1 MKKNNLIISNLINDS
16 PNDYSLKKKLLK
28 KFNLVKKSILKNLD
42 DKKNFYNVFNEN
54 FELDFK
60 IKDLKKFK
68 KFQNIAIIGMGG
80 SILGSEAIYEFLSN
94 IIKKKLYFFD
104 NIDPEKLSNFKKKV
118 DFRKTLFLI
127 VSKSGNTIET
137 LSNLLL
143 LKILKKDA
151 KNIIIISEKKNNFL
165 YLLSKSNNLFFIEH
179 KKFIGGRYSVLSE
192 VSLVP
197 AYLMGLNISNFRKN
211 LRKYLVGNKKL
222 ILKENTIKLAH
233 LLLKKRNT
241 NLILL
246 NYSPRLEKLLYWCQ
260 QLIAE
265 SLGKKGKGFLPVISN
280 VPKDHH
286 SLLQLYL
293 EGPKDKLF
301 YIFSSKENS
310 REKIK
315 FKKFGQLDF
324 LGNKTLSEIKD
335 AQRIALRDTF
345 KKNKIPFVEFKIEKI
360 DEEVLG
366 EIFSYFMLETVIVGN
381 LIGINPFNQ
390 QAVEQVKILTK
401 KKLST

>member
-1 MKKNNLIISNLINDS
+1 VKKNNLIINNLINDS
-16 PNDYSLKKKLLK
+16 STDYSLKKKLLK

-68 KFQNIAIIGMGG
+68 KFQNITIIGMGG

-104 NIDPEKLSNFKKKV
+104 NIDSEKLSNFKKKV

-137 LSNLLL
+137 LSNLFL

-211 LRKYLVGNKKL
+211 LRKYLVDKKNR
-222 ILKENTIKLAH
+222 ILKENTIKLAR

-280 VPKDHH
+280 APKDHH

-310 REKIK
+310 KDKIK
-315 FKKFGQLDF
+315 FKKFGKLDF
-324 LGNKTLSEIKD
+324 LDNKNLSEIKD
-335 AQRIALRDTF
+335 AQRIALRNTF

-360 DEEVLG
+360 DEEALG
-366 EIFSYFMLETVIVGN
+366 EIFSYFMLETIIIGN
-381 LIGINPFNQ
+381 LIGINPFDQ

>member
-1 MKKNNLIISNLINDS
+1 MKTNNVIINNLIKDNTI
-16 PNDYSLKKKLLK
+16 DYGSKKKLLK
-28 KFNLVKKSILKNLD
+28 KFSLVKKSILKKID
-42 DKKNFYNVFNEN
+42 DKKNFYNIFSKN
-54 FELDFK
+54 FEIDIK

-68 KFQNIAIIGMGG
+68 KFQNITIIGMGG
-80 SILGSEAIYEFLSN
+80 SILGSEAIYESLSN
-94 IIKKKLYFFD
+94 IIKKKFYFFD
-104 NIDPEKLSNFKKKV
+104 NIDTEKILNFKKKV

-137 LSNLLL
+137 LSNLFF

-151 KNIIIISEKKNNFL
+151 KNIIIISEKKDNFL
-165 YLLSKSNNLFFIEH
+165 YLLSKSKNLFFIEH

-211 LRKYLVGNKKL
+211 LRKYLVGKKNR

-280 VPKDHH
+280 APKDHH

-301 YIFSSKENS
+301 YIFSTKENS
-310 REKIK
+310 KDKIK

-324 LGNKTLSEIKD
+324 LDNRTLSEIKD
-335 AQRIALRDTF
+335 AQRIAIKNTLN
-345 KKNKIPFVEFKIEKI
+345 KNKIPFIEFKIEKI

-366 EIFSYFMLETVIVGN
+366 EIFSYFMLKTAIIGN
-381 LIGINPFNQ
+381 LIGVNPFNQ
-390 QAVEQVKILTK
+390 EAVEEVKMLTK

>member
-1 MKKNNLIISNLINDS
+1 MKKKNLIINNLIKEYST
-16 PNDYSLKKKLLK
+16 DYSLKKKLLK
-28 KFNLVKKSILKNLD
+28 QFNLVEKSILKNLD
-42 DKKNFYNVFNEN
+42 DKKNFYNIFSEN
-54 FELDFK
+54 FELNFE
-60 IKDLKKFK
+60 IKHLKKFK

-80 SILGSEAIYEFLSN
+80 SVLGSEAIYESLN
-94 IIKKKLYFFD
+94 NNIKKKFYFFN
-104 NIDPEKLSNFKKKV
+104 NIDTEKLLKFKKKV

-137 LSNLLL
+137 LSNLFL

-151 KNIIIISEKKNNFL
+151 KNIIIISEKKDNFL

-233 LLLKKRNT
+233 LLLKKRNK

>member
-1 MKKNNLIISNLINDS
+1 MKKNNLIINNLINDS
-16 PNDYSLKKKLLK
+16 STDYSLKKKLLK

-68 KFQNIAIIGMGG
+68 KFQNITIIGMGG

-104 NIDPEKLSNFKKKV
+104 NIDSEKLSNFKKKV

-137 LSNLLL
+137 LSNLFL

-211 LRKYLVGNKKL
+211 LRKYLVDKKNR
-222 ILKENTIKLAH
+222 ILKENTIKLAL
-233 LLLKKRNT
+233 LLLKKQNT

-280 VPKDHH
+280 APKDHH

-310 REKIK
+310 KDKIK
-315 FKKFGQLDF
+315 FKKFGKLDF
-324 LGNKTLSEIKD
+324 LDNKNLSEIKD
-335 AQRIALRDTF
+335 AQRIALRNTF

-360 DEEVLG
+360 DEEALG
-366 EIFSYFMLETVIVGN
+366 EIFSYFMLETIIIGN
-381 LIGINPFNQ
+381 LIGINPFDQ

>member
-1 MKKNNLIISNLINDS
+1 MKKNNLIINNLINDS
-16 PNDYSLKKKLLK
+16 STNYSLKKKLLK

-42 DKKNFYNVFNEN
+42 DKKNFYNVFNEK

-68 KFQNIAIIGMGG
+68 KFQNITIIGMGG

-104 NIDPEKLSNFKKKV
+104 NIDSEKLSNFKKKV

-137 LSNLLL
+137 LSNLFL

-211 LRKYLVGNKKL
+211 LRKYLVDKKNR
-222 ILKENTIKLAH
+222 ILKENTIKLAR

-280 VPKDHH
+280 APKDHH

-310 REKIK
+310 KDKIK
-315 FKKFGQLDF
+315 FKKFGKLDF
-324 LGNKTLSEIKD
+324 LDNKNLSEIKD
-335 AQRIALRDTF
+335 AQRIALRNTF

-360 DEEVLG
+360 DEEALG
-366 EIFSYFMLETVIVGN
+366 EIFSYFMLETIIIGN
-381 LIGINPFNQ
+381 LIGINPFDQ

>member
-1 MKKNNLIISNLINDS
+1 MKKKNLIINNLIKEYST
-16 PNDYSLKKKLLK
+16 DYSLKKKLLK
-28 KFNLVKKSILKNLD
+28 QFNLVEKSILKNLD
-42 DKKNFYNVFNEN
+42 DKKNFYNIFSEN
-54 FELDFK
+54 FELNFE
-60 IKDLKKFK
+60 IKHLKKFK

-80 SILGSEAIYEFLSN
+80 SVLGSEAIYESLNN
-94 IIKKKLYFFD
+94 IIKKKFYFFN
-104 NIDPEKLSNFKKKV
+104 NIDTEKLLKFKKKV

-137 LSNLLL
+137 LSNLFL

-151 KNIIIISEKKNNFL
+151 KNIIIISEKKDNFL

>member
-1 MKKNNLIISNLINDS
+1 MKKNNLIINNLINDS
-16 PNDYSLKKKLLK
+16 STDYSLKKKLLK

-68 KFQNIAIIGMGG
+68 KFQNITIIGMGG

-104 NIDPEKLSNFKKKV
+104 NIDSEKLSNFKKKV

-137 LSNLLL
+137 LSNLFL

-211 LRKYLVGNKKL
+211 LRKYLVDKKNR
-222 ILKENTIKLAH
+222 ILKENTIKLAR

-280 VPKDHH
+280 APKDHH

-310 REKIK
+310 KDKIK
-315 FKKFGQLDF
+315 FKKFGKLDF
-324 LGNKTLSEIKD
+324 LDNKNLSEIKD
-335 AQRIALRDTF
+335 AQRIALRNTF

-360 DEEVLG
+360 DEEALG
-366 EIFSYFMLETVIVGN
+366 EIFSYFMLETIIIGN
-381 LIGINPFNQ
+381 LIGINPFDQ

>member
-1 MKKNNLIISNLINDS
+1 
-16 PNDYSLKKKLLK
+16 
-28 KFNLVKKSILKNLD
+28 
-42 DKKNFYNVFNEN
+42 
-54 FELDFK
+54 
-60 IKDLKKFK
+60 
-68 KFQNIAIIGMGG
+68 MGG

>member
-1 MKKNNLIISNLINDS
+1 MKKNNLIINNLINDS
-16 PNDYSLKKKLLK
+16 STDYSLKKKLLK

-104 NIDPEKLSNFKKKV
+104 NIDSEKLSNFKKKV

-137 LSNLLL
+137 LSNLFL

-211 LRKYLVGNKKL
+211 LRKYLVDKKNR
-222 ILKENTIKLAH
+222 ILKENTIKLAR

-280 VPKDHH
+280 APKDHH

-310 REKIK
+310 KDKIK
-315 FKKFGQLDF
+315 FKKFGKLDF
-324 LGNKTLSEIKD
+324 LDNKNLSEIKD
-335 AQRIALRDTF
+335 AQRIALRNTF

-360 DEEVLG
+360 DEEALG
-366 EIFSYFMLETVIVGN
+366 EIFSYFMLETIIIGN
-381 LIGINPFNQ
+381 LIGINPFDQ

>member
-1 MKKNNLIISNLINDS
+1 MKKNNLIINNFVKDGSI
-16 PNDYSLKKKLLK
+16 DYSSKKKLLK
-28 KFNLVKKSILKNLD
+28 NFNLVKKNIFKNLD
-42 DKKNFYNVFNEN
+42 DKKNFYNIFSEN

-80 SILGSEAIYEFLSN
+80 SILGSEAIYETLSN
-94 IIKKKLYFFD
+94 IIKKKFYFFD
-104 NIDPEKLSNFKKKV
+104 NIDTEKLLNFKKKI
-118 DFRKTLFLI
+118 DFKETLFLI

-137 LSNLLL
+137 LSNLFF

-211 LRKYLVGNKKL
+211 LRKYLVGKKNQ

-233 LLLKKRNT
+233 QLLKKRNT
-241 NLILL
+241 NLIFL

-280 VPKDHH
+280 APKDHH

-301 YIFSSKENS
+301 YIFSSKENPRS
-310 REKIK
+310 KIK
-315 FKKFGQLDF
+315 FKQFSQLDF
-324 LGNKTLSEIKD
+324 LNNKTLSEIKD
-335 AQRIALRDTF
+335 AQRIALRNTF

-360 DEEVLG
+360 DEEALG
-366 EIFSYFMLETVIVGN
+366 EIFSYFMLETIIIGN
-381 LIGINPFNQ
+381 LIGVNPFNQ

>member
-1 MKKNNLIISNLINDS
+1 M
-16 PNDYSLKKKLLK
+16 
-28 KFNLVKKSILKNLD
+28 
-42 DKKNFYNVFNEN
+42 
-54 FELDFK
+54 
-60 IKDLKKFK
+60 
-68 KFQNIAIIGMGG
+68 
-80 SILGSEAIYEFLSN
+80 
-94 IIKKKLYFFD
+94 
-104 NIDPEKLSNFKKKV
+104 
-118 DFRKTLFLI
+118 
-127 VSKSGNTIET
+127 SKSGNTLET
-137 LSNLLL
+137 LLIFFF

-192 VSLVP
+192 VSLLP

-211 LRKYLVGNKKL
+211 LRNIYWIRK
-222 ILKENTIKLAH
+222 IKFLRKIQSNYH

-260 QLIAE
+260 QLITE

-280 VPKDHH
+280 APKDHH

-310 REKIK
+310 KDKIK
-315 FKKFGQLDF
+315 FNKFGQLDF
-324 LGNKTLSEIKD
+324 LDNKNLSEIKD
-335 AQRIALRDTF
+335 AQRIALRNTF
-345 KKNKIPFVEFKIEKI
+345 RKYKIPFVEFKIQKI

-366 EIFSYFMLETVIVGN
+366 EIFSYFMLETIIIGN
-381 LIGINPFNQ
+381 LIGINPFDQ

>member
-1 MKKNNLIISNLINDS
+1 MKKNNLIINNLINDS

-68 KFQNIAIIGMGG
+68 KFQNITIIGMGG

-104 NIDPEKLSNFKKKV
+104 NIDSEKLSNFKKKV

-137 LSNLLL
+137 LSNLFL

-211 LRKYLVGNKKL
+211 LRKYLVDKKNR
-222 ILKENTIKLAH
+222 ILKENTIKLAR

-280 VPKDHH
+280 APKDHH

-310 REKIK
+310 KDKIK
-315 FKKFGQLDF
+315 FKKFGKLDF
-324 LGNKTLSEIKD
+324 LDNKNLSEIKD
-335 AQRIALRDTF
+335 AQRIALRNTF

-360 DEEVLG
+360 DEEALG
-366 EIFSYFMLETVIVGN
+366 EIFSYFMLETIIIGN
-381 LIGINPFNQ
+381 LIGINPFDQ

>member
-68 KFQNIAIIGMGG
+68 KFQNITIIGMGG

-104 NIDPEKLSNFKKKV
+104 NIDSEKLSNFKKKV

-211 LRKYLVGNKKL
+211 LRKYLVDKKNR
-222 ILKENTIKLAH
+222 ILKENTIKLAR

-280 VPKDHH
+280 APKDHH

-310 REKIK
+310 KDKIK
-315 FKKFGQLDF
+315 FKKFGKLDF
-324 LGNKTLSEIKD
+324 LDNKNLSEIKD
-335 AQRIALRDTF
+335 AQRIALRNTF

-360 DEEVLG
+360 DEEALG
-366 EIFSYFMLETVIVGN
+366 EIFSYFMLETIIIGN
-381 LIGINPFNQ
+381 LIGINPFDQ

-401 KKLST
+401 KELST

>member
-211 LRKYLVGNKKL
+211 LRKYLVDKKNR
-222 ILKENTIKLAH
+222 ILKENTIKLAL
-233 LLLKKRNT
+233 LLLKKQNT

-280 VPKDHH
+280 APKDHH

-310 REKIK
+310 KDKIK
-315 FKKFGQLDF
+315 FKKFGKLDF
-324 LGNKTLSEIKD
+324 LDNKNLSEIKD
-335 AQRIALRDTF
+335 AQRIALRNTF

-360 DEEVLG
+360 DEEALG
-366 EIFSYFMLETVIVGN
+366 EIFSYFMLETIIIGN
-381 LIGINPFNQ
+381 LIGINPFDQ

-401 KKLST
+401 KELST

>member
-1 MKKNNLIISNLINDS
+1 M
-16 PNDYSLKKKLLK
+16 K

-68 KFQNIAIIGMGG
+68 KFQNITIIGMGG

-104 NIDPEKLSNFKKKV
+104 NIDSEKLSNFKKKV

-137 LSNLLL
+137 LSNLFL

-165 YLLSKSNNLFFIEH
+165 YLLSKSNNLFFIKH

-211 LRKYLVGNKKL
+211 LRKYLVDKKNR
-222 ILKENTIKLAH
+222 ILKENTIKLAR

-280 VPKDHH
+280 APKDHH

-310 REKIK
+310 KDKIK
-315 FKKFGQLDF
+315 IKKFGKLDF
-324 LGNKTLSEIKD
+324 LDNKNLSEIKD
-335 AQRIALRDTF
+335 AQRIALRNTF

-360 DEEVLG
+360 DEEALG
-366 EIFSYFMLETVIVGN
+366 EIFSYFMLETIIIGN
-381 LIGINPFNQ
+381 LIGINPFDQ

>member
-1 MKKNNLIISNLINDS
+1 MKKNNLIINNLINDS
-16 PNDYSLKKKLLK
+16 STDYSLKKKLLK

-42 DKKNFYNVFNEN
+42 DKKNFYNIFNEN

-68 KFQNIAIIGMGG
+68 KFQNITIIGMGG

-104 NIDPEKLSNFKKKV
+104 NIDSEKLSNFKKKV
-118 DFRKTLFLI
+118 DFRKTLFLV

-211 LRKYLVGNKKL
+211 LRKYLVDKKNR
-222 ILKENTIKLAH
+222 ILKENTIKLAL
-233 LLLKKRNT
+233 LLLKKQNT

-280 VPKDHH
+280 APKDHH

-310 REKIK
+310 KDKIK
-315 FKKFGQLDF
+315 FKKFGKLDF
-324 LGNKTLSEIKD
+324 LDNKNLSEIKD
-335 AQRIALRDTF
+335 AQRIALRNTF

-360 DEEVLG
+360 DEEALG
-366 EIFSYFMLETVIVGN
+366 EIFSYFMLETIIIGN
-381 LIGINPFNQ
+381 LIGINPFDQ

-401 KKLST
+401 KKLSI

>member
-1 MKKNNLIISNLINDS
+1 MKKNNFIINNLINDRLI
-16 PNDYSLKKKLLK
+16 DYSSKKKLLK
-28 KFNLVKKSILKNLD
+28 KFNLVKKNILKNLNN
-42 DKKNFYNVFNEN
+42 KKNFYNVFSEN
-54 FELDFK
+54 FELNFK
-60 IKDLKKFK
+60 IKHLKKFK

-80 SILGSEAIYEFLSN
+80 SILGSEAIYESLGN
-94 IIKKKLYFFD
+94 IIKKKFYFFN
-104 NIDPEKLSNFKKKV
+104 NIDTEKLSNFKKKV

-137 LSNLLL
+137 LSNLFL

-192 VSLVP
+192 VSLLP

-211 LRKYLVGNKKL
+211 LSKYLLDKKNQ
-222 ILKENTIKLAH
+222 ILKENTIKLSH

-280 VPKDHH
+280 APKDHH

-310 REKIK
+310 KDKIK
-315 FKKFGQLDF
+315 FNKFGQLDF
-324 LGNKTLSEIKD
+324 LDNKNLSEIKD
-335 AQRIALRDTF
+335 AQRIALRNTF
-345 KKNKIPFVEFKIEKI
+345 RKYKIPFVEFKIQKI

-366 EIFSYFMLETVIVGN
+366 EIFSYFMLETIIIGN
-381 LIGINPFNQ
+381 LIGINPFDQ

>member
-1 MKKNNLIISNLINDS
+1 MKKNNLIINNLINDS
-16 PNDYSLKKKLLK
+16 STDYSLKKKLLK

-68 KFQNIAIIGMGG
+68 KFQNITIIGMGG

-104 NIDPEKLSNFKKKV
+104 NIDSEKLSNFKKKV

-137 LSNLLL
+137 LSNLFL

-211 LRKYLVGNKKL
+211 LRKYLVDKKNR
-222 ILKENTIKLAH
+222 ILKENTIKLAR

-280 VPKDHH
+280 APKDHH

-310 REKIK
+310 KDKIK
-315 FKKFGQLDF
+315 FKKFGKLDF
-324 LGNKTLSEIKD
+324 LDNKNLSEIKD
-335 AQRIALRDTF
+335 AQRIALRNTF

-360 DEEVLG
+360 DEEALG
-366 EIFSYFMLETVIVGN
+366 EIFSYFMLETIITGN
-381 LIGINPFNQ
+381 LIGINHFDQ